1 MRVHC
6 WCYCDSAEWNV
17 TKETS
22 IKRRTCTHSPSN
34 SRAYASSVSEHKT
47 RRNTTANRAPVRT
60 SETIL
65 TNVPN
70 PIYTMQSRIYSAGFE
85 YSVHRS
91 HRECDEKYYAAVRRL
106 TVPSA
111 VRGDEIDFKLST
123 TPIRPCS
130 RLYPSHYS
138 PYSHKFLCIHTHCV
152 SIWSALACDTK
163 KSRRFL
169 QTTFLSLSMFGAQ
182 RQSDKGVSFC
192 STQYVLVMS
201 TALMR
206 L

>member
-1 MRVHC
+1 MHVSRCCVLCENIANTPNGMTFISLRLYACTHC
-6 WCYCDSAEWNV
+6 WWCCDSAEWNV

-47 RRNTTANRAPVRT
+47 RRNTTANRAPVCT

-106 TVPSA
+106 TVPFSC
-111 VRGDEIDFKLST
+111 K
-123 TPIRPCS
+123 
-130 RLYPSHYS
+130 
-138 PYSHKFLCIHTHCV
+138 
-152 SIWSALACDTK
+152 
-163 KSRRFL
+163 RRWD
-169 QTTFLSLSMFGAQ
+169 SL
-182 RQSDKGVSFC
+182 
-192 STQYVLVMS
+192 
-201 TALMR
+201 
-206 L
+206 